1 MAIVGLANT
10 ADDLL
15 RQHGKTRGAVD
26 DDDDYCL
33 KGVRH
38 LSDAGITRL
47 PGRYVLPACDRP
59 GRSVGA
65 AAGDTP
71 ASARVKLPVVDLAR
85 LRVPSE
91 RDGVLRTLYAACRDY
106 GFFHLVN
113 HGVGAESVAAM
124 LGVAARFFELPFP
137 ERARYMSPDVR
148 APVRY
153 GTSFNQANDAVLCWR
168 DFLKLSCAPPL
179 RDVVPSWPDSPA
191 DLRDVA
197 AAYAEASR
205 RVFVEVVG
213 AAMEAMGIRGAEDG
227 VMEELTSAGSQMMTV
242 NCYPACPQPELTLG
256 MPPHSDYGFL
266 TLVLQDEVE
275 GLQVMHD
282 GEWLTVDPVPGSFVV
297 NVGDHFEIYSNGRYK
312 SVLHRVRVNSTRPRI
327 SVASFHRVGAQR
339 VVGPAPEL
347 IDEERGSE
355 PRRYMDTDFA
365 TFLAYLASAEGK
377 HKNFLQSRRLD

>member
-1 MAIVGLANT
+1 MAIVGLAN
-10 ADDLL
+10 AGDLL
-15 RQHGKTRGAVD
+15 QQHGRSRGPVD
-26 DDDDYCL
+26 DDAADYCL

-47 PGRYVLPACDRP
+47 PGSYVLPASERP

-65 AAGDTP
+65 AAGDGV
-71 ASARVKLPVVDLAR
+71 ARVKLPVVDLAR
-85 LRVPSE
+85 LRIPSE
-91 RDGVLRTLYAACRDY
+91 RDAVLRTLYAACRDY

-124 LGVAARFFELPFP
+124 LDVAARFFELPFP

-191 DLRDVA
+191 DLREVA
-197 AAYAEASR
+197 AAYAEANR
-205 RVFVEVVG
+205 KVFVEVVG
-213 AAMEAMGIRGAEDG
+213 AAMEAMGIGGAEDG

-242 NCYPACPQPELTLG
+242 NCYPACPQPDLTLG

-327 SVASFHRVGAQR
+327 SVASFHSVGAAR
-339 VVGPAPEL
+339 VVGPAAEL
-347 IDEERGSE
+347 IGEERGGGE

-377 HKNFLQSRRLD
+377 HKNFLQSRRLA